1 MGLHVRSQRAPSRT
15 IQRIRADV
23 VCLIEQNAL
32 SVVFQPILSLQTG
45 EVVGY
50 EALTRAP
57 DDGPFAN
64 TGELFQAAQEA
75 DMLQELEQ
83 ETRLLTFRA
92 VSRHWVD
99 GARLFLNVSPSV
111 LLRDG
116 FTDELCRELERE
128 SQLGPRQVVIEITEC
143 ADDEVI
149 ADLPSRMQPFRELG
163 FQIAIDDVG
172 AGNSGLNRISQA
184 RPDWL
189 KLDRQLISDI
199 DDDPFKQNLIRFFVR
214 FATLSNMDLIAEGI
228 ENSQEL
234 ATLIGL
240 GVSHGQGF
248 HLARP
253 AKLDQP
259 IGVEIRDRI
268 VELARDVAAARF
280 HDVTTVR
287 IGSLAVPT
295 VTCDQLGTV
304 DEACDLLAASL
315 GSAGVVVLDGLRYL
329 GWIGR
334 NRLEAIAAET
344 RGRIPLS
351 AAKLEDCEQLGHD
364 VTLAEALHIV
374 GSRPDERLTLPVVV
388 EAEGRVAGVVTPKQ
402 LLLAAAEAHRHATV
416 HIAPLTGLPSRV
428 QADRWLAD
436 QIGSSDPAHIAFVDL
451 RDFDAYN
458 RAYGFEMGD
467 MMLRHVVVAIQKQLA
482 DIDDGAK
489 FVAHIGEDRFLLALP
504 GESGD
509 RLQGLVDGFEQLR
522 REFFSPADQKQGSFS
537 YVDAKGQTLSLP
549 LTTLRVVYLRNV
561 LQRVGGPHEVYELAV
576 QLRMRAPEKSPGMG
590 TVLTDRRA
598 DEVAQRAIA

>member
-1 MGLHVRSQRAPSRT
+1 MRSQRTPSRT
-15 IQRIRADV
+15 IQRIRADL
-23 VCLIEQNAL
+23 VCLIEQNEL
-32 SVVFQPILSLQTG
+32 SIVFQPILSLQTG

-57 DDGPFAN
+57 ADSPFAN
-64 TGELFQAAQEA
+64 TGELFQAAGEA
-75 DMLQELEQ
+75 DMLEELEQ
-83 ETRLLTFRA
+83 ATRLLTFRA

-111 LLRDG
+111 FLRDG
-116 FTDELCRELERE
+116 FRNELCCELERE
-128 SQLGPRQVVIEITEC
+128 SRLDPRQVVVEITER
-143 ADDEVI
+143 ADDDVI
-149 ADLPSRMQPFRELG
+149 ADLHSRMQPFRELG

-189 KLDRQLISDI
+189 KLDRELISNI

-228 ENSQEL
+228 ESSQEL
-234 ATLIGL
+234 ATLIEL
-240 GVSHGQGF
+240 GVSHAQGF
-248 HLARP
+248 HLAPPGR
-253 AKLDQP
+253 LDQP
-259 IGVEIRDRI
+259 IPAEIHDRI
-268 VELARDVAAARF
+268 VELSRDAAAARF
-280 HDVTTVR
+280 HDITTVR
-287 IGSLAVPT
+287 IGGLVVPT
-295 VTCDQLGTV
+295 VTCDQFGTV
-304 DEACDLLAASL
+304 DEACDLLATSPR
-315 GSAGVVVLDGLRYL
+315 SAGVVVLDGLRYL

-334 NRLEAIAAET
+334 DRLEAIAAET

-351 AAKLEDCEQLGHD
+351 AARLEDCEQLGED

-374 GSRPDERLTLPVVV
+374 GSRPDERLALPVVV
-388 EAEGRVAGVVTPKQ
+388 EADGRVAGIVTPRQ
-402 LLLAAAEAHRHATV
+402 LLLAAAEAHRHATA

-436 QIGSSDPAHIAFVDL
+436 RIGSGDPAHIAFVDL

-467 MMLRHVVVAIQKQLA
+467 LMLRRVVVAIQTQLA
-482 DIDDGAK
+482 DIDDEAK

-504 GESGD
+504 DEAGD
-509 RLQGLVDGFEQLR
+509 RLQDLIDSFEQLR
-522 REFFSPADQKQGSFS
+522 REFFSAADQQQGSFS
-537 YVDAKGQTLSLP
+537 YVDAKGQTRSLP

-576 QLRMRAPEKSPGMG
+576 QLRMRSPDKATRAG
-590 TVLTDRRA
+590 TVVTDRRA
-598 DEVAQRAIA
+598 DEVAQWAIG

>member
-1 MGLHVRSQRAPSRT
+1 MRSQRTPSRT
-15 IQRIRADV
+15 IQRIRADL
-23 VCLIEQNAL
+23 VCLIEQSGL
-32 SVVFQPILSLQTG
+32 SIVFQPILSLQTG

-57 DDGPFAN
+57 DDAPFAN
-64 TGELFQAAQEA
+64 TSELFQAAQDA

-83 ETRLLTFRA
+83 ETRLLTFKA
-92 VSRHWVD
+92 VSRKWVD

-111 LLRDG
+111 FLRDG
-116 FTDELCRELERE
+116 FTNELCRELERE
-128 SQLGPRQVVIEITEC
+128 ARLDPRQVVVEITER

-149 ADLPSRMQPFRELG
+149 ADLRSRMQPFRELG
-163 FQIAIDDVG
+163 FQFAIDDVG

-189 KLDRQLISDI
+189 KLDRELISNI

-214 FATLSNMDLIAEGI
+214 FATLSNMDLIAESV
-228 ENSQEL
+228 ETAQEL
-234 ATLIGL
+234 ATLIDL
-240 GVSHGQGF
+240 GVSHAQGF

-253 AKLDQP
+253 GRLDQP
-259 IGVEIRDRI
+259 IPAEIRDRI
-268 VELARDVAAARF
+268 VERSRDVAAARF
-280 HDVTTVR
+280 HDITTVR

-334 NRLEAIAAET
+334 ARLEAIAAET

-351 AAKLEDCEQLGHD
+351 AAKLEDCEQLGED

-402 LLLAAAEAHRHATV
+402 LLLAAAEAHRHATA

-428 QADRWLAD
+428 QADRWLVD
-436 QIGSSDPAHIAFVDL
+436 RIGSSDPIHIAFVDL

-467 MMLRHVVVAIQKQLA
+467 LMLRRLVVAIQTQLA

-504 GESGD
+504 GEAGD
-509 RLQGLVDGFEQLR
+509 RLQGLVEGFGQLR
-522 REFFSPADQKQGSFS
+522 REFFSTADQQQGSFS
-537 YVDAKGQTLSLP
+537 YVDAKGQTRSVP

-561 LQRVGGPHEVYELAV
+561 LQRVGGPQEVYELAV
-576 QLRMRAPEKSPGMG
+576 QLRMRTPDKAARAGAG
-590 TVLTDRRA
+590 TVVTDRRA
-598 DEVAQRAIA
+598 DEVAKRAIA